1 MDLRHLRTFVTVA
14 EQGTVSEASLRLR
27 IAQPALSRQINA
39 LEEELGVR
47 LFDRVRRRLV
57 LTGEGEQL
65 LADCCNIL
73 SAVGSLSE
81 RAQLL
86 RRADAGVLKVA
97 ATPQMIDGVFSTFLH
112 RYAERCPN
120 VQIKLTEAVG
130 PAPAFHAGARRSSP
144 WYQLDAGNPGRES
157 SVRKLPAAAASSF
170 LPPCHMSLQL
180 GNAGEVEI
188 GRLAPYPLLLLEPS
202 FVVRSTFDA
211 ACRLAG
217 LRPNIFIE
225 SRTPHTLL
233 SLAEAGHGV
242 AIVPSVLP
250 THRYRLRI
258 LRITHRRRP
267 LREPLAVLWDK
278 RRVLPRYAEGFCGSL
293 AAHMRDV
300 FPISQPSALERG
312 GTAKRAAAR
321 RT

>member
-86 RRADAGVLKVA
+86 RRANLGVLRVA

-130 PAPAFHAGARRSSP
+130 PHLLSMLERGDLHLGISLMQAIQADNHPF
-144 WYQLDAGNPGRES
+144 E
-157 SVRKLPAAAASSF
+157 SF
-170 LPPCHMSLQL
+170 LLPPIEFLAACHMSLQL

-188 GRLAPYPLLLLEPS
+188 GRLAPYPLLLLEPN

-217 LRPNIFIE
+217 LRPNVFIE

-300 FPISQPSALERG
+300 FPISQPSALKRG

>member
-14 EQGTVSEASLRLR
+14 EQGTVSKASLRLR
-27 IAQPALSRQINA
+27 IAQPALSRQVNA

-65 LADCCNIL
+65 LADCRNIL
-73 SAVGSLSE
+73 GAVGSLSE

-86 RRADAGVLKVA
+86 RRDDTGVLKVA

-112 RYAERCPN
+112 RYAECCPN
-120 VQIKLTEAVG
+120 VQIRLTEAVG
-130 PAPAFHAGARRSSP
+130 PHLLAMLERGDLHLGISLMQAIQADNHPF
-144 WYQLDAGNPGRES
+144 E
-157 SVRKLPAAAASSF
+157 SF
-170 LPPCHMSLQL
+170 LLPPIEFLAACHTSLQL
-180 GNAGEVEI
+180 GNTGEVEI
-188 GRLAPYPLLLLEPS
+188 GRLAPYPLLLLEPD

-258 LRITHRRRP
+258 VRITHRRRP

-278 RRVLPRYAEGFCGSL
+278 RRVFPRYAEGFCAAL
-293 AAHMRDV
+293 DAHMRDV

-321 RT
+321 RK